1 MKLSIQGTP
10 IENSDMPYANQMK
23 SLLETGPVATIKAR
37 TGHDITFFGEEAA
50 DLLFFFSIEYTSW
63 NPVDDDDDDDC
74 ECKYCRDY
82 DGSTN
87 LGACEYEM
95 VVFEAAD
102 FEEIARIRGDGCSFV
117 KIAQNIQDAS
127 YSSYDLKIDFIIGMK
142 SELSDNIIGLPLSG
156 SISQGGTELSD
167 DLNEN
172 LQWLSAS

>member
-1 MKLSIQGTP
+1 MKLSIQGTT

-23 SLLETGPVATIKAR
+23 SLLETGPVAKIKAG
-37 TGHDITFFGEEAA
+37 TGQDITFFGEETA
-50 DLLFFFSIEYTSW
+50 DLLFFFSIESTSW
-63 NPVDDDDDDDC
+63 NPVDDDDDDC

-87 LGACEYEM
+87 LEACEYEKA
-95 VVFEAAD
+95 VFEAAD

-117 KIAQNIQDAS
+117 KIAQNVQDAS

-167 DLNEN
+167 DLSEN
-172 LQWLSAS
+172 LQWLAAS

>member
-50 DLLFFFSIEYTSW
+50 DLLFFFSIAHTSW
-63 NPVDDDDDDDC
+63 NPIDDDYDC
-74 ECKYCRDY
+74 ECRYCRDY

-87 LGACEYEM
+87 LEACEYEKA
-95 VVFEAAD
+95 VFEAAD

-117 KIAQNIQDAS
+117 KIAQNVQDAS

>member
-1 MKLSIQGTP
+1 MKLSIQGTT

-23 SLLETGPVATIKAR
+23 SLLETGPVAKIKAG
-37 TGHDITFFGEEAA
+37 TGQDITFFGEETA
-50 DLLFFFSIEYTSW
+50 DCECE
-63 NPVDDDDDDDC
+63 C

-87 LGACEYEM
+87 LEACEYEKA
-95 VVFEAAD
+95 VFEAAD

-117 KIAQNIQDAS
+117 KIAQNVQDAS

-167 DLNEN
+167 DLSEN
-172 LQWLSAS
+172 LQWLAAS